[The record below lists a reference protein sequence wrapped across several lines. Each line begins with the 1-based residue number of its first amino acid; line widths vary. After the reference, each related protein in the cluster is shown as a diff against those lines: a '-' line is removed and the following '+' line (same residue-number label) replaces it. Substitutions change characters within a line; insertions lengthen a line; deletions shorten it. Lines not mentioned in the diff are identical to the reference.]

1 MSEKPCH
8 YTLAEWDAILE
19 ECRKCELKSYADES
33 WRRPDPSI
41 TEELK
46 SICGEIFGHHFAP
59 DAATYAAPFDR
70 LAALIDDGLRFKEH
84 RRHVWSVSLFY
95 IVADNIHARLQTS
108 CVYVF

>member
-1 MSEKPCH
+1 MSERPSH
-8 YTLAEWDAILE
+8 YSPADWDAILE
-19 ECRKCELKSYADES
+19 ERRKLELKFSADDS

-41 TEELK
+41 TKELK
-46 SICGEIFGHHFAP
+46 SICGKIFGHHFAP

-84 RRHVWSVSLFY
+84 RKIVWSVSLFY
-95 IVADNIHARLQTS
+95 IVAYARFQRP